1 MTVPVWRQRLG
12 ADLLMVLVALLWGV
26 AFVAQRAAAPWIGPI
41 TFTGTRFLIGALL
54 LLPLGLR
61 RWSMPPPMVPWVAA
75 AGVVLGAA
83 SWLQQAGLRY
93 TTAANAG
100 FITGLY
106 VVLVPVVLAFGW
118 RQAVPLRVWGAAILA
133 VLGTGLLS
141 LTDQLRLSPGDGL
154 ELLGALL
161 WAVHVVL
168 VGRIVAR
175 VEVVSFAIGQYAV
188 NGVLSLAVG
197 LAFEG
202 WPTVGWTLAVWQDVA
217 WGVGYTAVF
226 STAIAYTLQGLAQR
240 YAPPSD
246 AALILSLEAVF
257 AALSGHF
264 VLGERLPARQQAG
277 CLVIFGA
284 IVLSQLRRSGTGTGS
299 GGPGGQARISS

>member
-1 MTVPVWRQRLG
+1 MRAWRQRLN
-12 ADLLMVLVALLWGV
+12 ADLLMVLVALVWGV
-26 AFVAQRAAAPWIGPI
+26 AFVAQRAAAPWVGPI
-41 TFTGTRFLIGALL
+41 TFTGTRFVIGAVL

-61 RWSMPPPMVPWVAA
+61 RWSMPAPMRPWVVA

-106 VVLVPVVLAFGW
+106 VVLVPVVLALGW
-118 RQAVPLRVWGAAILA
+118 RQAVPMRVWGAACLA
-133 VLGTGLLS
+133 VLGTALLS
-141 LTDQLRLSPGDGL
+141 LTEQLQLSPGDGL

-188 NGVLSLAVG
+188 NGVLSLVLG
-197 LAFEG
+197 LVLEG
-202 WPTVGWTLAVWQDVA
+202 WPTVGWTPAAWRDVA

-226 STAIAYTLQGLAQR
+226 STAIAYTLQGVAQR
-240 YAPPSD
+240 HAPPSD

-257 AALSGHF
+257 AALSGHLI
-264 VLGERLPARQQAG
+264 LGEQLSVRQLIG

-284 IVLSQLRRSGTGTGS
+284 IVLSQVRRAEAGTGS
-299 GGPGGQARISS
+299 PKPGS